1 MCEKGRDLGQ
11 KSDSARPKQVKPAKY
26 MMRCVTESEDHTFI
40 AGLNIIAVVAIGQLR
55 SSRLTEPD
63 YNPGYY
69 VPLSEE
75 LANRSVAQSSLKSM
89 PAKAKANTKEGRK
102 KSKP

>member
-1 MCEKGRDLGQ
+1 MYDAG
-11 KSDSARPKQVKPAKY
+11 
-26 MMRCVTESEDHTFI
+26 MMRCESESEDHTFI
-40 AGLNIIAVVAIGQLR
+40 AGLNIIAVVAVLAVVAIGQLR

-75 LANRSVAQSSLKSM
+75 LANRSGAQSSLKSM

>member
-1 MCEKGRDLGQ
+1 MHTIHTTSFTCMYDAG
-11 KSDSARPKQVKPAKY
+11 
-26 MMRCVTESEDHTFI
+26 MMRCESESEDHTFI
-40 AGLNIIAVVAIGQLR
+40 AGLNIIAVVAVLAVVAIGRLR